1 MIMFSYLNNKKITL
15 GLAPTK
21 ASRIRSVEKKLTPPS
36 MERGLCAKP
45 HWCWSLVHHTGF
57 RLRYLGVGPGIS

>member
-1 MIMFSYLNNKKITL
+1 L

-36 MERGLCAKP
+36 MERGSCAKP
-45 HWCWSLVHHTGF
+45 H
-57 RLRYLGVGPGIS
+57 